1 MVDHFLQNTGIYVC
15 QSLLDHLIDCGGPY
29 TVMCI
34 TQLYFDNQVS
44 CLIRFWRFHQVLSLK
59 YFSNGAIAPVHC
71 TGAGTGV
78 APILW
83 SILHLMSRRLVYV
96 EIWCSKYF

>member
-1 MVDHFLQNTGIYVC
+1 MC
-15 QSLLDHLIDCGGPY
+15 QSLQLDHLIVVVGLILLCLLH
-29 TVMCI
+29 

-44 CLIRFWRFHQVLSLK
+44 CLIRGWRFHQVSSLK

-71 TGAGTGV
+71 TSAGTGV

-83 SILHLMSRRLVYV
+83 CILHPMSRRLVYV
-96 EIWCSKYF
+96 QIWCSKFF